1 MSWEVAKR
9 CNERKFGSASRK
21 QVIMFLA
28 DKASD
33 DGEGVYCSKHSIA
46 KFTELSLATV
56 KRIIR
61 DFASEG
67 ILVQTGER
75 DCDFGYT
82 NEYRICLEA
91 VSRLDDLTKKKSDA
105 QGGRQQTGVTKTP
118 DEYDPASEVTTTPP
132 PGSSR
137 PPNHPKTIQKPPTRA
152 DTREAED
159 QDFEKA
165 WGAYPADRR
174 RNKTTCRLQFERAI
188 EDGTTAKE
196 FICAVRAYATETE
209 GYTRS
214 KVCFSDNWFR
224 GQRWQRYVE
233 EAREAQISAV
243 ELEEKHYRQLAGWV
257 RERYGLCKTI
267 SRAQACE
274 LLARG
279 LVSEPELRRAEV
291 AW

>member
-33 DGEGVYCSKHSIA
+33 DGEGIYCSKHSIA

-61 DFASEG
+61 DFTSEG

-91 VSRLDDLTKKKSDA
+91 VSKLDDLTKRKSDA
-105 QGGRQQTGVTKTP
+105 QGGRQQTGVSKTP
-118 DEYDPASEVTTTPP
+118 DAYDPASEVTTTPP

-137 PPNHPKTIQKPPTRA
+137 PPNHPKTIQTTYAHEHARGGRSGFRESMGCLSSGSTSEQDHLSAAIRA
-152 DTREAED
+152 GHRGRHDCRRAYQRD
-159 QDFEKA
+159 PSLCDRDRGLHAFEGLLFGQLVPR
-165 WGAYPADRR
+165 GALAALCRGGARSADRR
-174 RNKTTCRLQFERAI
+174 CR
-188 EDGTTAKE
+188 T
-196 FICAVRAYATETE
+196 
-209 GYTRS
+209 
-214 KVCFSDNWFR
+214 
-224 GQRWQRYVE
+224 
-233 EAREAQISAV
+233 
-243 ELEEKHYRQLAGWV
+243 
-257 RERYGLCKTI
+257 
-267 SRAQACE
+267 
-274 LLARG
+274 
-279 LVSEPELRRAEV
+279 
-291 AW
+291 